1 MEELKSEK
9 SALLNTLDCAADA
22 GVSEVKKQIATMETA
37 LKKLEE
43 QESKYAAE
51 LEDAL
56 KQYADLKAQAAD
68 VDAVELMDARL
79 DIRSDR
85 ERSAAD
91 RVKAAYGEKY
101 DPLMMYDSKR
111 DVSDLLNEEAEARS
125 VREFLRRKQNAQQ
138 AQQRPNKKKSR
149 DSWER

>member
-1 MEELKSEK
+1 M
-9 SALLNTLDCAADA
+9 
-22 GVSEVKKQIATMETA
+22 
-37 LKKLEE
+37 EE

-51 LEDAL
+51 LADAL

-79 DIRSDR
+79 DIRPGR

-101 DPLMMYDSKR
+101 DPLMM
-111 DVSDLLNEEAEARS
+111 S
-125 VREFLRRKQNAQQ
+125 VREFLRRKQQQQ
-138 AQQRPNKKKSR
+138 AQQKRTKRKAETVGNDKILAGVHFALCKKSVEKFI
-149 DSWER
+149 S

>member
-1 MEELKSEK
+1 M
-9 SALLNTLDCAADA
+9 
-22 GVSEVKKQIATMETA
+22 
-37 LKKLEE
+37 EE

-51 LEDAL
+51 LADAL

-79 DIRSDR
+79 DIRPGR

-111 DVSDLLNEEAEARS
+111 DVSDLLNEEAKARS
-125 VREFLRRKQNAQQ
+125 VREFLCRKQQQQ
-138 AQQRPNKKKSR
+138 AQQKRTKRKAEIVGNDKILAGVHFALCKKSVEKFI
-149 DSWER
+149 S

>member
-1 MEELKSEK
+1 M
-9 SALLNTLDCAADA
+9 
-22 GVSEVKKQIATMETA
+22 
-37 LKKLEE
+37 EE

-51 LEDAL
+51 LADAL

-79 DIRSDR
+79 DIRPGR

-111 DVSDLLNEEAEARS
+111 DVSDLLNEEAKARS
-125 VREFLRRKQNAQQ
+125 VREFLRRKQQQQ
-138 AQQRPNKKKSR
+138 AQQKRTKRKAETVGNDKILAVTFHG
-149 DSWER
+149 WENRA